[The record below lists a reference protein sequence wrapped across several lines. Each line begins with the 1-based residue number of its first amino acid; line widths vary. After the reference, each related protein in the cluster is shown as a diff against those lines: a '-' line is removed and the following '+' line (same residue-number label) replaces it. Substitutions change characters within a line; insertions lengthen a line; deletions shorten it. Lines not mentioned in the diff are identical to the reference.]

1 MQNLKF
7 WLSEHIRIKATEILL
22 FSNCSFVMGGTDLK
36 LVRLW
41 LQLDAGIK
49 LLEKKK
55 KILT

>member
-1 MQNLKF
+1 
-7 WLSEHIRIKATEILL
+7 
-22 FSNCSFVMGGTDLK
+22 MGGTDLK